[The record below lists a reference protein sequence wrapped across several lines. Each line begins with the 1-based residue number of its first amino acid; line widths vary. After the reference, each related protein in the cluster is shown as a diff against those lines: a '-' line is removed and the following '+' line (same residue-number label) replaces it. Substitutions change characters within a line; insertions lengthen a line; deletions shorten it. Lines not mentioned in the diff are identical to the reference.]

1 MDEIMNE
8 VKSLNRSIE
17 KICPEI
23 ISMSSYPS
31 IKEQRDEMNDLIE
44 HRIKLLSENSDKQI
58 EEHTK

>member
-1 MDEIMNE
+1 MDEIMDE
-8 VKSLNRSIE
+8 VESLNRSIE

-44 HRIKLLSENSDKQI
+44 HRINLLSGSTEKQKQ
-58 EEHTK
+58 EHTK